1 MVTFKVDDMTC
12 GHCASSITK
21 AVQAIDPNAQVKVDL
36 ATHRA
41 QIVSTLADT
50 AQLSGAIRVAGYSPV
65 PVEAGAPS
73 IERPAARSGCCCR

>member
-12 GHCASSITK
+12 GHCVSSITK

-36 ATHRA
+36 AAHRV
-41 QIVSTLADT
+41 QIDSTLADK
-50 AQLSGAIRVAGYSPV
+50 AQLSGAIREAGYMPV
-65 PVEAGAPS
+65 PVEDGAPS